1 MDKELI
7 KHNLQ
12 NITDL
17 LYQQNMQESYAQL
30 AWLLPQMEQWIACSE
45 EEQQKELTDIL
56 QSALEAMEQMDLTL
70 LADILQY
77 DLLEKLE
84 EI

>member
-17 LYQQNMQESYAQL
+17 LYQQNMQESFSQL
-30 AWLLPQMEQWIACSE
+30 AWLLPQMEQWIADSE
-45 EEQQKELTDIL
+45 GELQKDLTDIL